1 MNNMENTATI
11 DENHIITERRQK
23 LTNIKAN
30 GTAYPNDFKPTN
42 SATEL
47 HSKYNHLSKEELEA
61 TNTFVKVA
69 GRIMLK
75 RLMGKASFVTIQ
87 DGLDKIQLYVS
98 RDKLGETDYDQ
109 FKHLDIGDIVG
120 VSGKLFRTKTNE
132 LTIDTENLSLITKS
146 LRPLPEK
153 FHGLTDQEACYRQRY
168 LDLIMNQTSREVF
181 VRRAK
186 IINSI
191 RTIMQQEDYIEVETP
206 MLHPIPGG
214 ANAKPFM
221 THHNALDMELFL
233 RIAPELYLKRL
244 IVGGMKRVFE
254 INRSFR
260 NEGLSTRHNPEF
272 TMLEFYES
280 YADYIRMMEL
290 TEQIIKQAALDA
302 TGSLIVEYQ
311 EHTVDLSKPFTRL
324 NMVDA
329 IIHYN
334 SEYQKSNLEDIT
346 FLQHKLKELTTQ
358 EQKSNNLGVLQLLMF
373 EETTEAKL
381 IQPTF
386 IIDYPAAVSP
396 LARQNDKNPE
406 LTERFELFVVGREL
420 ANGYSELNDSED
432 QATRFKA
439 QVAQKDSGDAEAM
452 YYDADYVRALEYGMP
467 HTGGSG
473 IGIDRLVM
481 LLTNSNSIRDVLLF
495 PQMRAE

>member
-1 MNNMENTATI
+1 MENTAI
-11 DENHIITERRQK
+11 VDENHIITERRQK
-23 LTNIKAN
+23 LTNIKAS
-30 GTAYPNDFKPTN
+30 GIAYPNHFKPAN

-47 HSKYNHLSKEELEA
+47 HSKYNHSNKEELEA
-61 TNTFVKVA
+61 ANIFVSVA

-98 RDKLGETDYDQ
+98 RDKLGETNYDA
-109 FKHLDIGDIVG
+109 FKHLDIGDIIG
-120 VSGKLFRTKTNE
+120 ISGKLFRTKTNE
-132 LTIDTENLSLITKS
+132 LTIEVEKLSLITKS

-168 LDLIMNQTSREVF
+168 LDLIMNKKSRDVF
-181 VRRAK
+181 VKRSK

-191 RTIMQQEDYIEVETP
+191 RSTMQQEDYLEVETP

-214 ANAKPFM
+214 ANAKPFT

-280 YADYIRMMEL
+280 YANYIRMMEL
-290 TEQIIKQAALDA
+290 TEQIIKEAALAA
-302 TGSLIVEYQ
+302 TGSLVIEYQ
-311 EHTVDLSKPFTRL
+311 DHTIDLAKSFTRL
-324 NMVDA
+324 NMVNA
-329 IIHYN
+329 ILQYN
-334 SEYQKSNLEDIT
+334 PEYQKSDLENAT
-346 FLQHKLKELTTQ
+346 FLQQKLKTLSKQ
-358 EQKSNNLGVLQLLMF
+358 EIKSNNLGVLQLLMF

-386 IIDYPAAVSP
+386 IIDYPVAVSP

-406 LTERFELFVVGREL
+406 LTERFELFVAGREL

-432 QATRFKA
+432 QANRFRA
-439 QVAQKDSGDAEAM
+439 QVAQKDAGDIEAM

-481 LLTNSNSIRDVLLF
+481 LLTNSESIRDVLFF

>member
-1 MNNMENTATI
+1 METPNTV

-23 LTNIKAN
+23 LANIKTN
-30 GTAYPNDFKPTN
+30 GIAYPNDFKPEN
-42 SATEL
+42 SASL
-47 HSKYNHLSKEELEA
+47 LQQKYSQLNKEALEA
-61 TNTFVKVA
+61 APTLVTVA

-87 DGLDKIQLYVS
+87 DGLGKIQLYVS
-98 RDKLGETDYDQ
+98 RDKLGETHYDE
-109 FKHLDIGDIVG
+109 FKHLDIGDIIG
-120 VSGKLFRTKTNE
+120 VSGKLFKTKTDE
-132 LTIDTENLSLITKS
+132 LTIEVAQLSLITKS

-168 LDLIMNQTSREVF
+168 LDLIMNERSREVF
-181 VRRAK
+181 VKRAK
-186 IINSI
+186 TINSI
-191 RTIMQQEDYIEVETP
+191 RTMMQQEDYIEVETP

-214 ANAKPFM
+214 ANAKPFI

-302 TGSLIVEYQ
+302 TGSLIIEY
-311 EHTVDLSKPFTRL
+311 HGNTVDLSKPFARL

-329 IIHYN
+329 ILKYN
-334 SEYQKSNLEDIT
+334 PEYQKPDLENIL
-346 FLQHKLKELTTQ
+346 FLKQKLKELSKQ
-358 EQKSNNLGVLQLLMF
+358 EQKSDNLGVLQLLMF
-373 EETTEAKL
+373 EETTETKL

-386 IIDYPAAVSP
+386 IIDYPVAVSP
-396 LARQNDKNPE
+396 LARQNDKKPG
-406 LTERFELFVVGREL
+406 LTERFELFIVGREL

-432 QATRFKA
+432 QAKRFKA
-439 QVAQKDSGDAEAM
+439 QAEQKDSGDAEAM
-452 YYDADYVRALEYGMP
+452 YYDADYIRALEYGMP

-481 LLTNSNSIRDVLLF
+481 LLTNSDSIRDVLLF